1 MKPIPANKRW
11 LEVRENHPEGMP
23 LAPPEMPLEVVVLAM
38 PVLEA
43 RYAGTCP
50 ACGRA
55 IQPGMPITRHT
66 QQPRW
71 VHAECRE
78 APLRQNSLP
87 ARYEGF
93 CRACQ
98 QAIHVGEMITHDSA
112 RGWIH
117 LRCAQHP
124 PAPGVPPRVVALSEI
139 LEDLFVELEIEDD
152 EELGIEDDFEEL
164 AIDDEG

>member
-1 MKPIPANKRW
+1 MKPIPANHRW

-23 LAPPEMPLEVVVLAM
+23 PTPPEVPVEIVVLAM

-55 IQPGMPITRHT
+55 IQPGMPITRHA

-71 VHAECRE
+71 VHVECRE

-93 CRACQ
+93 CRVCQ
-98 QAIHVGEMITHDSA
+98 QAILVGEMITHDSA
-112 RGWIH
+112 RGWVH
-117 LRCAQHP
+117 LRCAERL
-124 PAPGVPPRVVALSEI
+124 PAPASNSPVAALSSILRGI
-139 LEDLFVELEIEDD
+139 LELEMEDDGFELE
-152 EELGIEDDFEEL
+152 
-164 AIDDEG
+164 DEG